1 VTDKEKLQINLQQLT
16 VGAKEINTEA
26 ESILQDIKDFEGCDE
41 LSMIESTLDRIVRK
55 VDNLKDVVRRSY
67 DYLEEE

>member
-1 VTDKEKLQINLQQLT
+1 MTDKEKLQINLQQLT

-26 ESILQDIKDFEGCDE
+26 ESILQDIEDFEGCDE
-41 LSMIESTLDRIVRK
+41 LFMIESTLDRIVRK
-55 VDNLKDVVRRSY
+55 ADNLKDIVRRSY

>member
-1 VTDKEKLQINLQQLT
+1 MTDKEKLQINLQQLT